1 MFAGADAA
9 AHQGHLRYLMDSN
22 TPMTK
27 MDSEGDPRII
37 PFGLLL
43 RSSGLDELPQL
54 INVLRGEMS
63 LVGPRPCL
71 PYEYDKY
78 LPWQRERF
86 AYVARTHR
94 TLASQ
99 RQEPDHV
106 RGNDSVGHKICAG
119 KKPVVRYQ
127 DLVANDSCLDHASV
141 GNAPFP
147 QKSFRDRSIQ
157 KRFLPEIIPPRRI
170 PCASLLSRKL
180 CARNDRGIWI
190 WKGTN
195 RDCNMTK
202 QIKVGVVGCGYWGPN
217 LVRNFRSLPDC
228 DLKIMCDISEQRL
241 MHLKSLYPEV
251 EGETDYNHMLN
262 GVGLDA
268 VIIATAVKSHYAMA
282 KASLLSGKHTFIEK
296 PMASSSEECQELIE
310 IARKKGLVLMTGHTF
325 LYSPAVR
332 KIKEIVKGGDIGDI
346 RYICARRLNLGLF
359 QKDINVAWDLAPHDI
374 SIILHIMDDRPTVV
388 NCQGSAHIT
397 PGVEDVTT
405 MWLGFPG
412 ERSAIVH
419 SSWLDPR
426 KIREMTIVGSKRM
439 IVYDDV
445 SPLEKIRI
453 FDARVERP
461 PHYDTFAE
469 FHYAYHYGDVYI
481 PYIKQEEPLKN
492 ECQHFLDC
500 IRQGTQPL
508 TDGKDGLEL
517 VRILEASTESLKKGG
532 APVRLSTQP
541 NGNNGHSY

>member
-1 MFAGADAA
+1 
-9 AHQGHLRYLMDSN
+9 
-22 TPMTK
+22 
-27 MDSEGDPRII
+27 
-37 PFGLLL
+37 
-43 RSSGLDELPQL
+43 
-54 INVLRGEMS
+54 MS
-63 LVGPRPCL
+63 
-71 PYEYDKY
+71 
-78 LPWQRERF
+78 
-86 AYVARTHR
+86 
-94 TLASQ
+94 
-99 RQEPDHV
+99 
-106 RGNDSVGHKICAG
+106 
-119 KKPVVRYQ
+119 
-127 DLVANDSCLDHASV
+127 
-141 GNAPFP
+141 
-147 QKSFRDRSIQ
+147 
-157 KRFLPEIIPPRRI
+157 
-170 PCASLLSRKL
+170 
-180 CARNDRGIWI
+180 
-190 WKGTN
+190 
-195 RDCNMTK
+195 K

-228 DLKIMCDISEQRL
+228 DLKIMCDTSEQRL
-241 MHLKSLYPEV
+241 LHLRSLYPEV
-251 EGETDYNHMLN
+251 AGETDYNHMLN

-268 VIIATAVKSHYAMA
+268 VIIATAVKSHYSIA

-296 PMASSSEECQELIE
+296 PMASSSEECRELIE
-310 IARKKGLVLMTGHTF
+310 IAQKKGLVLMTGHTF

-332 KIKEIVKGGDIGDI
+332 KIKEIVKGGDIGEI
-346 RYICARRLNLGLF
+346 RYICARRLNLGLY

-374 SIILHIMDDRPTVV
+374 SIILHIMEDRPTTV

-412 ERSAIVH
+412 DRSAIIH

-508 TDGKDGLEL
+508 TDGRDGLEL
-517 VRILEASTESLKKGG
+517 IRILEASTQSLKKGG
-532 APVRLSTQP
+532 APISLSAQQ
-541 NGNNGHSY
+541 NGHNGDSPVSKAALRFSILTFEKEAKKSPRPPAPKAQVKLQARGR